1 MSEDSTTQC
10 LLFPGIFRKPVV
22 AQFDQREGSSDGG
35 ALLLKAADR
44 HYGLVAGL
52 SSCLRDDRQAGKVD
66 HSLRELVAQ
75 RVFSIACGYPDA
87 NDSARLSEDPIH
99 KLLLDRDPIEGRDLA
114 SQPTL
119 SRFENGVGVKELYR
133 AGEFLAESVIRR
145 HAKRLRRR
153 AYRVTLDL
161 DPTDDP
167 THGAQQLSFFNGH
180 YDTWCYLPV
189 MGFVSFNDEAEQYL
203 CAAVLRPGNVTAAVG
218 AVALL
223 RRLVRMIR
231 HYLPGVRIRVR
242 LDGGFAHPAV
252 LEFLD
257 AQPKLE
263 YVVAMAKNAVLK
275 RIAESGIRRAR
286 QLSRR
291 SGKTEHIYGEVRYQA
306 GKWPGPRRVIIKAE
320 VVHAADKEP
329 RDNPRFVITNMKQ
342 SPQWI
347 YEQVYCQRGDIENRI
362 KELHNLDIGRTSCT
376 SFWANQFRVLLTAA
390 AYVLMQELRL
400 RAAGTACARAQVGML
415 RERLLKLGARVLV
428 SVRRIV
434 VHLPASFPFLP
445 TFHRVAL
452 ALGAATG

>member
-10 LLFPGIFRKPVV
+10 LLFPEIFCKPVV

-44 HYGLVAGL
+44 RYGLVDGL
-52 SSCLRDDRQAGKVD
+52 SSCLRDERQAGKVD
-66 HSLRELVAQ
+66 HSVRELVGQ

-119 SRFENGVGVKELYR
+119 SRFENAVGVKELYR

-145 HAKRLRRR
+145 HARRLRRR
-153 AYRVTLDL
+153 AYRVTIDL

-180 YDTWCYLPV
+180 YDNWCYLPV

-223 RRLVRMIR
+223 RRLIRMIR
-231 HYLPGVRIRVR
+231 HHLPGVRIRVR

-252 LEFLD
+252 LQFLD

-275 RIAESGIRRAR
+275 RVAESGMRRAR
-286 QLSRR
+286 QLSRG
-291 SGKTEHIYGEVRYQA
+291 SGKTEHIYGEVCYKA
-306 GKWPGPRRVIIKAE
+306 GKWPGQRRVIIKAE
-320 VVHAADKEP
+320 VVRAPDKDP

-347 YEQVYCQRGDIENRI
+347 YEHVYCQRGDIENRI
-362 KELHNLDIGRTSCT
+362 KELHDLDIDRTSCT

-400 RAAGTACARAQVGML
+400 RAAGTACARAQVGTL

-428 SVRRIV
+428 SVRRVV

-445 TFHRVAL
+445 AFRCVAL